1 MFAPCERNPMSGN
14 ASFRFD
20 DIAVVSLA
28 ACDAPVVVTS
38 DEIDER
44 LTEFYERVGARP
56 GLLESLAGISERRQW
71 PEGVSFMDAAAM
83 AGEQAIQKSGIDRS
97 RIGLVMDTSVC
108 RERLE
113 PSSSVTVHDSLGLPS
128 TCMNFDVSNACLGFL
143 NGMHIAGAMIESGQI
158 EYALIV
164 DGEGTREIQNNTLD
178 RLLAP
183 DSTMDD
189 LFSNFASLTLGSGS
203 TAMVVGRHADNP
215 GSHRIVR
222 GFFRADTVHHDLCVG
237 SLESMRTD
245 TAALLEAG
253 TSLAKLA
260 WDDAEKSDWLN
271 MDRYILHQISQVHTA
286 AMIDV
291 LGFDAAKVPR
301 SFPTHG
307 NMGPA
312 AVPFTLAGAADT
324 LSTGDR
330 VLCLGI
336 GSGLNCSV
344 VELLW

>member
-1 MFAPCERNPMSGN
+1 MSGN
-14 ASFRFD
+14 ANFSFD
-20 DIAVVSLA
+20 DIAVVAVA
-28 ACDAPVVVTS
+28 ACDAPNVVTS
-38 DEIDER
+38 AEFDDQ
-44 LTEFYERVGARP
+44 LTEFYHRVGARP
-56 GLLESLAGISERRQW
+56 GLLESLAGITERRQW
-71 PEGVSFMDAAAM
+71 PEEVSFMDAAAM
-83 AGEQAIQKSGIDRS
+83 AGERALNESGVDRS
-97 RIGLVMDTSVC
+97 RIGLIVDTSVC

-113 PSSSVTVHDSLGLPS
+113 PSSSVTVHDALGLPS

-143 NGMHIAGAMIESGQI
+143 NGMHLAGAMIESGQI

-164 DGEGTREIQNNTLD
+164 DGEGTREIQNNTIN

-183 DSTMDD
+183 EATMDD

-203 TAMVVGRHADNP
+203 TAMVVGRHSSNP

-237 SLESMRTD
+237 SLQSMRTD

-260 WDDAEKSDWLN
+260 WDDAEKADWNN
-271 MDRYILHQISQVHTA
+271 MDRYILHQVSQVHTS

-291 LGFDAAKVPR
+291 LGIDGDKVPM

-312 AVPFTLAGAADT
+312 ALPFTLAGVQDT
-324 LSTGDR
+324 LSAGDR

-336 GSGLNCSV
+336 GSGLNCAV